1 MHLLIQETLV
11 PSLDQEDSLE
21 KEMATHSSVF
31 TWGILWT
38 EEPGGLRSMGVAKS
52 QTWLSNTTTLSPH
65 GCSFKSWE
73 RLKFHSELQTKTPV
87 ARVKSSTLGVG
98 EGREDPDA
106 LPLHFLPVL
115 PLLGCPSLLTSP
127 YWPTFFF
134 WTPRVD
140 VLTSLAADV
149 HLRDPAGPQQ
159 APAHGSNRRCMLAAR
174 SLPKDGAAVSGYFIL
189 LYSRCYW
196 PFCGL
201 WILNVLNIVIASW
214 SLYGGRVA
222 TCFQFSDVE
231 TWGLVYVSDVPLL
244 LECRRRWH
252 VCDALGAV
260 PDVCQ
265 YEHVCVSRLCLPLK
279 PTLPPN
285 SPSPLATRLMHIP
298 DL

>member
-1 MHLLIQETLV
+1 MFSLGESYGQRSLV
-11 PSLDQEDSLE
+11 GYGP
-21 KEMATHSSVF
+21 
-31 TWGILWT
+31 W
-38 EEPGGLRSMGVAKS
+38 GLRRVRHDLATQQLLVLTAAALNPENDWNS
-52 QTWLSNTTTLSPH
+52 TLSCRLKPLWPESRAPRW
-65 GCSFKSWE
+65 GWE
-73 RLKFHSELQTKTPV
+73 RGGRTRMPF
-87 ARVKSSTLGVG
+87 RSTFF
-98 EGREDPDA
+98 RC
-106 LPLHFLPVL
+106 
-115 PLLGCPSLLTSP
+115 CPSSDAHLSWPPLTDP
-127 YWPTFFF
+127 LFFF

-140 VLTSLAADV
+140 VLTSLTADV

-159 APAHGSNRRCMLAAR
+159 APAHGRNRRCMLAAR

-244 LECRRRWH
+244 LECRRWH

-285 SPSPLATRLMHIP
+285 LPSPLATRLMHIP